1 MAVEE
6 LASPLKL
13 MLTFLPVEDE
23 GTRQMI
29 DVEETNVRL
38 D

>member
-6 LASPLKL
+6 LTSPLKL

-29 DVEETNVRL
+29 DVEDTNVRL
-38 D
+38 A